1 VAPAGEEEVVALSDL
16 KELSA
21 AELDAL
27 LLAISLERVKRDPP
41 VSMEQPQ
48 TVEAAV
54 DPKWFASMT
63 GANTFMQFRHPG
75 YGWVGYMIPP
85 ASRATLA
92 AVLLQHSLMPVSRP
106 DAAPP
111 VVMTGGGTLH

>member
-1 VAPAGEEEVVALSDL
+1 MSLPNLDSLST
-16 KELSA
+16 

-41 VSMEQPQ
+41 VSMEQPA

-54 DPKWFASMT
+54 DPKWFVTMT

-85 ASRATLA
+85 TSRATLV
-92 AVLLQHSLMPVSRP
+92 AVLLQHSLMPPGKP
-106 DAAPP
+106 DAPP
-111 VVMTGGGTLH
+111 TVVSTGGGTVH